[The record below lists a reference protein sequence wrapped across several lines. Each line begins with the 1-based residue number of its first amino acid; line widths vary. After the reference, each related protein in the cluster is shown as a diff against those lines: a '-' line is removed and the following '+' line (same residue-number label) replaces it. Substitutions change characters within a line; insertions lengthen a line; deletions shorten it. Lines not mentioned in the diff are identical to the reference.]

1 MRARLS
7 LDSVAHKYCR
17 MATERDG
24 GNCLRVAVSIFS
36 IYYWIS
42 ALAHVFLGLWMLLD
56 PKRNY
61 ILDLVHF
68 SENDPLLKASAYVSL
83 VCGCAQLLV
92 GFLGLCGAVNR
103 SRFLLLMFV
112 MFLICTFLADVAM
125 GTLSLFYKDKFSN
138 NYMEVYLKNLTANRY
153 SRDRWVMPLMDTIQF
168 YIYSLKE
175 NVREIVKS
183 KYGVETDEPENRM
196 LTQFIDKLQFYERC
210 CGSLGPSDYI
220 GSRWSQSGAMESEE
234 MELPLFPVSC
244 CTQIM
249 GASALNPLAKSY
261 ARCQQFGANRQWRHP
276 VHQCCGGEGP
286 LDYKDSFWYITNTL
300 RGTRS
305 FVPPS
310 CCKQAQAGRAWA
322 PVPIDPMCITYRY
335 LSSPYTTSVNTVGC
349 SDRLMSWFN
358 EQIWIFVGFGFGSA
372 LTMMLGI
379 SLSCCLISRI
389 HIYHVI
395 REDY

>member
-1 MRARLS
+1 
-7 LDSVAHKYCR
+7 
-17 MATERDG
+17 
-24 GNCLRVAVSIFS
+24 
-36 IYYWIS
+36 
-42 ALAHVFLGLWMLLD
+42 MLLD

-183 KYGVETDEPENRM
+183 KYGVETDEPENRI
-196 LTQFIDKLQFYERC
+196 LTQFIDKLQFY
-210 CGSLGPSDYI
+210 
-220 GSRWSQSGAMESEE
+220 
-234 MELPLFPVSC
+234 
-244 CTQIM
+244 
-249 GASALNPLAKSY
+249 
-261 ARCQQFGANRQWRHP
+261 
-276 VHQCCGGEGP
+276 HQCCGGEGP

-395 REDY
+395 PEDY

>member
-1 MRARLS
+1 
-7 LDSVAHKYCR
+7 

-168 YIYSLKE
+168 Y
-175 NVREIVKS
+175 
-183 KYGVETDEPENRM
+183 
-196 LTQFIDKLQFYERC
+196 
-210 CGSLGPSDYI
+210 
-220 GSRWSQSGAMESEE
+220 
-234 MELPLFPVSC
+234 
-244 CTQIM
+244 
-249 GASALNPLAKSY
+249 
-261 ARCQQFGANRQWRHP
+261 
-276 VHQCCGGEGP
+276 HQCCGGEGP

-395 REDY
+395 PEDY

>member
-1 MRARLS
+1 
-7 LDSVAHKYCR
+7 
-17 MATERDG
+17 
-24 GNCLRVAVSIFS
+24 
-36 IYYWIS
+36 
-42 ALAHVFLGLWMLLD
+42 MLLD

-103 SRFLLLMFV
+103 SRFLLLAFV
-112 MFLICTFLADVAM
+112 MFLIGTFLADVAM

-138 NYMEVYLKNLTANRY
+138 NYMGVYLKNLTYNRY
-153 SRDRWVMPLMDTIQF
+153 SRDRWVLPLMDTIQF
-168 YIYSLKE
+168 YVSILFMVDFKISKVPASPCLLVIVYSVKE

-183 KYGVETDEPENRM
+183 KYGVMTSEPENKM
-196 LTQFIDKLQFYERC
+196 VTEFIDKLQFY
-210 CGSLGPSDYI
+210 
-220 GSRWSQSGAMESEE
+220 
-234 MELPLFPVSC
+234 
-244 CTQIM
+244 
-249 GASALNPLAKSY
+249 
-261 ARCQQFGANRQWRHP
+261 
-276 VHQCCGGEGP
+276 HQCCGGEGP

-310 CCKQAQAGRAWA
+310 CCKQAQVGRAWA
-322 PVPIDPMCITYRY
+322 PVPIDPMCTTYRY
-335 LSSPYTTSVNTVGC
+335 LTTAFDTSVNTVVSVYYVFLLGC
-349 SDRLMSWFN
+349 SERLMSWFN

-379 SLSCCLISRI
+379 CLSCCLISKIR
-389 HIYHVI
+389 IYHVI
-395 REDY
+395 RDDY